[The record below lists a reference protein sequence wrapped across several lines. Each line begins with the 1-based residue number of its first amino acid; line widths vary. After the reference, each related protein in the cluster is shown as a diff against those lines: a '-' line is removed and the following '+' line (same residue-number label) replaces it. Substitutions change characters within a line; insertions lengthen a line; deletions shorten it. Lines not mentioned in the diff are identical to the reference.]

1 MIYAIKDST
10 GNIVFQQG
18 QDIPAGAAWP
28 VGDFINT
35 PTNLLVLENSK
46 LRFKT
51 QEELKAESDAA
62 ISAQEQAALEE
73 LYRKAQE
80 DITFENDKSPSLK
93 ALENIYIDF
102 LTNMWTPALVD
113 LGLIPPDKTITVNN
127 TDEPTNMYLLMQ
139 MRTINYTKY
148 DQMAS
153 EFLRLK
159 SAIVE
164 NGGVMSKITS
174 H

>member
-1 MIYAIKDST
+1 MRYAK
-10 GNIVFQQG
+10 IVEQYGLPCVEICDGETPFPEG
-18 QDIPAGAAWP
+18 SVWP
-28 VGDFINT
+28 VT
-35 PTNLLVLENSK
+35 LELPGYDMIIDLGI
-46 LRFKT
+46 LREKT
-51 QEELKAESDAA
+51 LEEKQAYIDAKAAYEAAQEEAW
-62 ISAQEQAALEE
+62 QQA
-73 LYRKAQE
+73 
-80 DITFENDKSPSLK
+80 KSPALK
-93 ALENIYIDF
+93 ALENIYIAF

-159 SAIVE
+159 IAITG
-164 NGGVMSKITS
+164 NGGIMSKVIS
-174 H
+174 HT